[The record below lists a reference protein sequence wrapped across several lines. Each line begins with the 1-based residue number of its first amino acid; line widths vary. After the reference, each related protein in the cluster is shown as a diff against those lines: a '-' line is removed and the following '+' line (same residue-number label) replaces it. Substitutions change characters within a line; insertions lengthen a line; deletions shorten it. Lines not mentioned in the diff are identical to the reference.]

1 MATIPREGLRMNI
14 LQKKKGEFTFLT
26 NDMEVKTFD
35 NLDDIPD
42 ASEIKEIIAFLPEAP
57 PPPHTVQQHEEIHQ
71 WMNKFQ
77 ELLKEIYASSS

>member
-1 MATIPREGLRMNI
+1 MNI

-26 NDMEVKTFD
+26 NNMEVVSFD

-42 ASEIKEIIAFLPEAP
+42 ASEIKEIIAFLPEVP

-77 ELLKEIYASSS
+77 ELLKEIYATSSQKR